1 MPIAAG
7 LFKQL
12 IYKTE
17 TTYGVAPGQS
27 AAQVLRRV
35 TSTVDLSKESYAAN
49 EKRTDFQIA
58 DFRHGVRRVG
68 GQITGELSPQTYGE
82 LFGITLK
89 RDFTT
94 VTAITGASI
103 TISGT
108 GPTYTVARAAGSFL
122 TDGIKVG
129 DVVRLTAG
137 SFNAN
142 NLNKNLLVTAVVALS
157 LTVVVLNGS
166 TMTAEGPIATSTVS
180 VPGRK
185 TFVPTTGHTDRSF
198 SVEHWFPDVPASELF
213 LGCKIGKA
221 SLSLPPT
228 GLATVTFD
236 IMGQDFADTTAKRGA
251 VALNTQYFTSPTA
264 ITSSGTLA
272 AVNGLLRI
280 GGTTVATVTGLTI
293 DITPAYTGDPVVGSN
308 TIPQMFPGKLSVTG
322 QFTAYFDDVTLRN
335 AFVNETE
342 IDLIAAFTVDNTAN
356 ANFMTV
362 VLPRIKVGSANK
374 DDGDG
379 GLVQTFSFQALL
391 NSVGGTGVNTERTTI
406 VMQDSLL

>member
-89 RDFTT
+89 RDFAT
-94 VTAITGASI
+94 VTSITGASI

-108 GPTYTVARAAGSFL
+108 GPTYTVARAAGSWL
-122 TDGIKVG
+122 TDGIKIG
-129 DVVRLTAG
+129 DVVRLSAG

-166 TMTAEGPIATSTVS
+166 TMTAEGPIATATLS

-198 SVEHWFPDVPASELF
+198 AIEHWFADVPASELF

-236 IMGQDFADTTAKRGA
+236 IMGQDFADTTAKRGS